1 MPKGKFNNPIERA
14 KKISDKAKKG
24 SFFNCIICGNRFWR
38 KPSAIKKGDNKFCT
52 KECYFKWQKGRPR
65 SELFKNKCREGQNK
79 RNEGRVLISS
89 KNKLIRQSNEFKI
102 WRLEVFKRDNWTC
115 QKCKVR
121 SKKNQY
127 IRIEA
132 HHRKPFAIFPELRFN
147 IDNGITLCKKC
158 HDKEPKGKEIF
169 CIK

>member
-38 KPSAIKKGDNKFCT
+38 KP
-52 KECYFKWQKGRPR
+52 
-65 SELFKNKCREGQNK
+65 
-79 RNEGRVLISS
+79 
-89 KNKLIRQSNEFKI
+89 
-102 WRLEVFKRDNWTC
+102 
-115 QKCKVR
+115 
-121 SKKNQY
+121 
-127 IRIEA
+127 
-132 HHRKPFAIFPELRFN
+132 FAIFPELRFN